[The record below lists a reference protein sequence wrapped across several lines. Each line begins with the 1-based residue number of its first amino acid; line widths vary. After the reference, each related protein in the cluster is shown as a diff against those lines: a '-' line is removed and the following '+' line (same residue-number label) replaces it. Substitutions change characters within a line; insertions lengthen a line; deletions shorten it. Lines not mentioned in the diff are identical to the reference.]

1 MGLLISDGAMI
12 SPATDVVVRESTIY
26 ETARAAIG
34 YTTEGTMIIM
44 VVDGRQAAS
53 RGVNL
58 EELAGLMLD
67 VGAFEA
73 MNLDGGGS
81 STLVVNNIL
90 INRPTG
96 GTFQRE
102 VMSAIATFVK

>member
-1 MGLLISDGAMI
+1 
-12 SPATDVVVRESTIY
+12 
-26 ETARAAIG
+26 
-34 YTTEGTMIIM
+34 M
-44 VVDGRQAAS
+44 VVDGRQVKS

-58 EELAGLMLD
+58 EELAGLMRQ

-81 STLVVNNIL
+81 STLVVVNRL

-96 GTFQRE
+96 GTFQRQ
-102 VMSAIATFVK
+102 VMSAVATVLK